1 MDTND
6 QLSAL
11 FAAALEQ
18 QEAAKAAVDALAQ
31 ERGKLVAAIESIK
44 NASSS
49 LQTATGAA
57 AGKAVTETLSK
68 APEAAVAAL
77 GRATRELDDAAEL
90 VRGAGA
96 WISWKFA
103 LVFVLAGAAAVAT
116 NYAIGRFTLPDR
128 AEVEAN
134 RAELVQLQAEKAELE
149 ANIAALAKRGGRI
162 KLSTCGPANRLC
174 VQVTPRQGDAPGQTD
189 YQGAWVSA
197 DNKTRFAIP
206 SGY

>member
-18 QEAAKAAVDALAQ
+18 QEAAKTAVDGIVQ
-31 ERGKLVAAIESIK
+31 ERAKLAAAIDSIK

-57 AGKAVTETLSK
+57 ASKAVTETLSK
-68 APEAAVAAL
+68 APQAATEAL
-77 GRATRELDDAAEL
+77 GVATEALDNAADR
-90 VRGAGA
+90 VRDAGA

-103 LVFVLAGAAAVAT
+103 LVFALVGAAAVAT

-128 AEVEAN
+128 AEIEAL
-134 RAELVQLQAEKAELE
+134 RSEKA
-149 ANIAALAKRGGRI
+149 
-162 KLSTCGPANRLC
+162 
-174 VQVTPRQGDAPGQTD
+174 
-189 YQGAWVSA
+189 
-197 DNKTRFAIP
+197 
-206 SGY
+206 

>member
-1 MDTND
+1 MDD
-6 QLSAL
+6 LSKL
-11 FAAALEQ
+11 YGAALEQ
-18 QEAAKAAVDALAQ
+18 QEAVKAAVDGIAQ
-31 ERGKLVAAIESIK
+31 ERAKLVGAIEAIK

-49 LQTATGAA
+49 IQKATGDAA
-57 AGKAVTETLSK
+57 SRAITETLGK
-68 APEAAVAAL
+68 APKTATDAL
-77 GRATRELDDAAEL
+77 GVATEALDDAADR
-90 VRGAGA
+90 VRDAGA

-103 LVFVLAGAAAVAT
+103 LVFALAGAVAVAT

-128 AEVEAN
+128 AEIEAN

-174 VQVTPRQGDAPGQTD
+174 VQITPKQGDAPGQTD

>member
-1 MDTND
+1 MDANE

-18 QEAAKAAVDALAQ
+18 QEAAKAAVDGIAK
-31 ERGKLVAAIESIK
+31 ERAKLTTAIDAIK
-44 NASSS
+44 NASGS
-49 LQTATGAA
+49 LQTATGTAA
-57 AGKAVTETLSK
+57 SKAVTETLAQ

-77 GRATRELDDAAEL
+77 SRATRELDAATGK

-103 LVFVLAGAAAVAT
+103 LVFTLAGAAAVAT
-116 NYAIGRFTLPDR
+116 NYAIGRITLPDR

-134 RAELVQLQAEKAELE
+134 RAELAQLQAEKVELE

-174 VQVTPRQGDAPGQTD
+174 VQITPKQGDAPGQTD

>member
-1 MDTND
+1 MDTSE

-18 QEAAKAAVDALAQ
+18 QEAAKAAVDDLAK
-31 ERGKLVAAIESIK
+31 ERAKLAAAVESIK

-57 AGKAVTETLSK
+57 ASKAVTETLGK
-68 APEAAVAAL
+68 APKTAVDAL
-77 GRATRELDDAAEL
+77 GVAREALDDAADR
-90 VRGAGA
+90 VRDAGA

-103 LVFVLAGAAAVAT
+103 LVFALAGAAAVAT
-116 NYAIGRFTLPDR
+116 NYAIGRITLPDR

-134 RAELVQLQAEKAELE
+134 RAELAQLRSEKAELE
-149 ANIAALAKRGGRI
+149 ANLAELTKRGGRI

-174 VQVTPRQGDAPGQTD
+174 VQITPRQGDAPGQTD